1 MLKGGPFTIVA
12 HTLYLMGE
20 GHHGSILRWGANDR
34 GHGGYNY
41 FPRNRNSNVAVFA
54 WRVQVEDENGK
65 MQWKPKRLGVSKRRR
80 HTYIEPD
87 KDEVSFNVFLGH
99 VWKTTCLNYD
109 GKTVRY
115 IVDGKVILETPAK
128 LRPISTKGVK
138 KGSKR
143 LKFSIPTN
151 RNKIVLIG
159 KLQVY
164 PESFPVEQLEK
175 ATAAVDP
182 TSLPAK
188 PAVDIDFSKLKADTF
203 VKSIK
208 NTGTLGGEFLS
219 ADAIDE
225 ATGKEKPN
233 VVPTAK
239 TVDGV
244 RVVEFDGKATLLK
257 SDKIAPRTMTD
268 NEPFTFATFIKL
280 GRSGQRPSLLKLS
293 ENESFGPNGAVAGLR
308 RQRRNG
314 SRGGSGR
321 SKNGQW
327 VHAVVTY
334 EGSRKPSKIYIDGK
348 EVNSAYWSAYFVG
361 LTENPMEIGQNF
373 GGDIAR
379 MQMWRGV
386 LSDEQIAKLAADAH
400 AKVKPDPKEN
410 EKK

>member
-1 MLKGGPFTIVA
+1 MLEGGPFTIVA
-12 HTLYLMGE
+12 HTLYMMGQ
-20 GHHGSILRWGANDR
+20 GHNGSIFRWGANDH

-41 FPRNRNSNVAVFA
+41 IPRNRHSNVGVFQ
-54 WRVQVEDENGK
+54 WREQIKDKNGK
-65 MQWKPKRLGVSKRRR
+65 MQWLPKRLGVSKRRR

-109 GKTVRY
+109 GKTIRY
-115 IVDGKVILETPAK
+115 VVDGEVILEAPAT
-128 LRPISTKGVK
+128 LRPISTERVRE
-138 KGSKR
+138 GSKR

-151 RNKIVLIG
+151 RDKIVLIG

-188 PAVDIDFSKLKADTF
+188 PAVDIDFRKLTADTY
-203 VKSIK
+203 VKSIR
-208 NTGTLGGEFLS
+208 NTGTLGGAFLS
-219 ADAIDE
+219 ADAMDE

-268 NEPFTFATFIKL
+268 NEPFTFATFIKP
-280 GRSGQRPSLLKLS
+280 GKSGERPSVLKLS

-308 RQRRNG
+308 RQRRDG
-314 SRGGSGR
+314 SRAGAGR
-321 SKNGQW
+321 SESGQW
-327 VHAVVTY
+327 IHAVVTY
-334 EGSRKPSKIYIDGK
+334 EGPRKPSKVFIDGK

-361 LTENPMEIGQNF
+361 LTENPMEIGSNF
-373 GGDIAR
+373 GGGIAR

-386 LSDEQIAKLAADAH
+386 LSDDEIAKMAKAAH
-400 AKVKPDPKEN
+400 AKVVVAEAKKE
-410 EKK
+410 